1 MGRYPYYLR
10 TLYMKK
16 VRVETLLIGWRIEHG
31 SAGAVQHRDVR
42 ERPPGEI
49 TAYFHVGCPSGRP
62 LDVQN
67 RS

>member
-1 MGRYPYYLR
+1 
-10 TLYMKK
+10 MKK

-31 SAGAVQHRDVR
+31 SAGAVQHREVPVR
-42 ERPPGEI
+42 RSGERPPGEI

-62 LDVQN
+62 ANVQI